1 MTIIEEIRANPE
13 SGARRLMAEYS
24 ARLHAAALNLC
35 GDGATADDLVVRA
48 LDRAVRKIDSCR
60 DSEALFGWIYAIMLN
75 LYRDEA
81 RTLSSQRTVYCENVP
96 EVASEMPSLGR
107 GIDDAILRA
116 AIKQLPREMRDA
128 IVMHYFMDLSVAQMA
143 KVLMVPAGT
152 VKSRLHYAR
161 LCLGGILE
169 MKGIRN
175 FTILLV
181 AGLFAGVCWWFGARS
196 FSRAG
201 SAAAVPAAVAES
213 QSWLSPA
220 MTLLAENRSLTTV
233 GGVEATVQACS
244 RRFAEAR
251 VAPEVL
257 NDGAVLSAT
266 CEVTVDGSRF
276 SANVLLMQVGSDIW
290 GCVSEPTADNLRV
303 TLVARRPSRSGEIAV
318 CSLRLLPGTECAAGV
333 IACVAGGGR

>member
-60 DSEALFGWIYAIMLN
+60 DPEALFGWIYAIMLN

-81 RTLSSQRTVYCENVP
+81 RTLSSQRTVYC
-96 EVASEMPSLGR
+96 GR

-128 IVMHYFMDLSVAQMA
+128 IIMHYFMDLSVAQMA

-175 FTILLV
+175 FAILLV

-213 QSWLSPA
+213 QGWLSPA
-220 MTLLAENRSLTTV
+220 MTLLAANRSLTTV